1 MIETAGRN
9 EYKIK
14 EKAKNDFFFWPN
26 SSSESIILCL
36 EDYLKCE
43 R

>member
-14 EKAKNDFFFWPN
+14 EKAKNDFFFGG
-26 SSSESIILCL
+26 ILL
-36 EDYLKCE
+36 ANQ
-43 R
+43 